1 MYPPYSFTPY
11 CGHRFSEVS
20 QAVPDQS
27 YSVKDLLR
35 RFTTGTAPA
44 VAKQSFYEENPD
56 IDNPLPTLN
65 ELDLAE
71 LQELTYNARNNVNTL
86 RDKYN
91 HQIQSYYEQ
100 KQRNQQQQPNQQQQE
115 NE

>member
-1 MYPPYSFTPY
+1 MYPPIYKHYQGKKFT
-11 CGHRFSEVS
+11 EVS

-44 VAKQSFYEENPD
+44 VAKQPFYEENPD
-56 IDNPLPTLN
+56 IDNPLPVLN

-71 LQELTYNARNNVNTL
+71 LQELTYNARNNVQSLKDNL
-86 RDKYN
+86 N
-91 HQIQSYYEQ
+91 NQIREYHE
-100 KQRNQQQQPNQQQQE
+100 QQQRKQQSEQVKE
-115 NE
+115 